1 MNHDNVDIEVGEI
14 DFRCVIK
21 RLAFVQGYVRTVGG
35 ADQCLNG
42 SQHHINSEWEVVA
55 GKATGA
61 VMGMAVV
68 VLPLI
73 ARRYKRETR
82 YYRLNGSVRPS
93 DWPRK
98 VGRDQP
104 WLSGLPDQKFRGSKS
119 RNKIS
124 ANGLAEV
131 YHK

>member
-1 MNHDNVDIEVGEI
+1 MLVKQLAQGWIGDN
-14 DFRCVIK
+14 
-21 RLAFVQGYVRTVGG
+21 G
-35 ADQCLNG
+35 ADQCLG
-42 SQHHINSEWEVVA
+42 GGQHHINSEWEVVA

-73 ARRYKRETR
+73 ARRYKRESR

-98 VGRDQP
+98 VDRDQP
-104 WLSGLPDQKFRGSKS
+104 WLGGLPDQKFRGSKS
-119 RNKIS
+119 RNKIF

-131 YHK
+131 CHK